1 MQLSDVVIKQA
12 LHNDR
17 RELPDISV
25 SPNNV
30 PRGSSSA
37 GQNQAKPVA
46 SSSPWDEE
54 LPEPELPKERVVGT
68 LGAPQGSSQTGS
80 GKPAPFVV
88 PSNIDTNVGPKV
100 VTPGNFPNAINAV
113 PNQAQ
118 NPSPAVAEKPLFT
131 YGTDFASS
139 PPKTILAN
147 EGVTAL
153 LTSPPASAPSVS
165 TIPNPSAPPN
175 PAAGPSTPLGASGV
189 ITDIRPVSKAAVN
202 PSSNQLPPQ
211 AGQTL
216 SQPKPKKGIWPFGKQ
231 GNAPLEKP
239 APNIDNILSQPG
251 SLTENEVGDEKT
263 PSSGKLRI
271 WTYFAAGFAVLS
283 LMVFLTELGVLS
295 IGLEKV
301 YGAVGLETFWG
312 GLPAKSDKALA
323 KSFTAMQEHPDFKIR
338 GSLDMTI
345 DKTKE
350 SEITTPLTLSYIPH
364 YEKVTEAI
372 LAVAD
377 TSSDWS
383 ATDWAVDSGTSSA
396 SSSDTSSSA
405 TTDPTT
411 PASSSSS
418 LETDQQGY
426 QPYQS
431 IGASTKN
438 IQTTFDGFIGQ
449 TGNEVNFIVNKAVG
463 SDQVNLKNLD
473 DKLWINSDSV
483 VFGDNDDPAK
493 WLEYTASNLS
503 GKLLSNEFLAGPV
516 NGLSV
521 KGSRKAN
528 EKVGGVRCYKYE
540 IDEITIGTSLSILGI
555 KSDTVQS
562 INGDVWIG
570 VKDKLVHKI
579 DLKITLAPS
588 YSVTQLTLSLELYD
602 YDVINNFTKV
612 SSAEI
617 YQPETAGV
625 SAGGSSASPV
635 SVPKTGDAKR
645 KSDLVLIQNALELYK
660 DYYYSYPTAPALV
673 KLNTASNILEKL
685 LVPGYLSILPTDP
698 KAAEG
703 WYYGYKSD
711 GTTYTLSARLEDASD
726 PVAVLT
732 NGVSLYFLNNQ

>member
-1 MQLSDVVIKQA
+1 MRYNIA
-12 LHNDR
+12 NNDR

-30 PRGSSSA
+30 PQGSSSA
-37 GQNQAKPVA
+37 GQNQAKPIA

-118 NPSPAVAEKPLFT
+118 NPSPAAAEKPLFT

-139 PPKTILAN
+139 PPKTIPAD

-153 LTSPPASAPSVS
+153 LTSPPASTPSVPAA
-165 TIPNPSAPPN
+165 PNPSAPLN
-175 PAAGPSTPLGASGV
+175 PAAGGV
-189 ITDIRPVSKAAVN
+189 INDIRPVNKTVVN
-202 PSSNQLPPQ
+202 PSS
-211 AGQTL
+211 
-216 SQPKPKKGIWPFGKQ
+216 SQPNVQISPNNNPMPPEAQQSPGLIKRIWPFARQ
-231 GNAPLEKP
+231 NNAPPEKP
-239 APNIDNILSQPG
+239 AAGIDGILNQSG
-251 SLTENEVGDEKT
+251 SLTENDVSDEQSR
-263 PSSGKLRI
+263 PSGKLRI
-271 WTYFAAGFAVLS
+271 WAYFATGFAVLS
-283 LMVFLTELGVLS
+283 LIVFLTELGVLS

-312 GLPAKSDKALA
+312 GLPAKSDKAIAL
-323 KSFTAMQEHPDFKIR
+323 SFLAMQEHPDFKIK
-338 GSLDMTI
+338 GSLDMTV
-345 DKTKE
+345 DKTKK
-350 SEITTPLTLSYIPH
+350 SDLTTPLTLSYIP
-364 YEKVTEAI
+364 YYDRVAKAI

-383 ATDWAVDSGTSSA
+383 ATDWAVDDGTSS

-418 LETDQQGY
+418 ATGTSSETDQQGY

-431 IGASTKN
+431 IGASTKEV
-438 IQTTFDGFIGQ
+438 QTTFDGFIGQ
-449 TGNEVNFIVNKAVG
+449 TGNEVSFVVNKAVG
-463 SDQVNLKNLD
+463 SDKINLKNLD
-473 DKLWINSDSV
+473 DKLWTNSDNV
-483 VFGDNDDPAK
+483 VFGGNEDPAK
-493 WLEYTASNLS
+493 WFEYTATSLS
-503 GKLLSNEFLAGPV
+503 GKILSNEFLAGPA

-528 EKVGGVRCYKYE
+528 EKVSGVRCYKYE
-540 IDEITIGTSLSILGI
+540 ISEITLGSSLTVLGI

-570 VKDKLVHKI
+570 IKDKLVHKI
-579 DLKITLAPS
+579 DIKITLAPS
-588 YSVTQLTLSLELYD
+588 YSVTQLTLSAELYD

-612 SSAEI
+612 SSTEI

-625 SAGGSSASPV
+625 SAGGSSTPPV
-635 SVPKTGDAKR
+635 SVPQTGDAKR

-660 DYYYSYPTAPALV
+660 DYYYSYPTAPTLV

-685 LVPGYLSILPTDP
+685 LVPGYLSILPADP